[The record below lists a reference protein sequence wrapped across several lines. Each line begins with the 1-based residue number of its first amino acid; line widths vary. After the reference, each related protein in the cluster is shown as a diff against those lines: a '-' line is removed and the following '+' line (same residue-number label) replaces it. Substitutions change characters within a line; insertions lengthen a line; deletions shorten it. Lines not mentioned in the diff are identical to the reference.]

1 MLYLSEPVHKWHDRH
16 ACRPHLWLF
25 GYSHHRHVATIAA
38 AHHDQLFGIDVAA
51 LHHEVDRSEIV
62 LKVSASHIKTVC
74 VHELLAES
82 S

>member
-1 MLYLSEPVHKWHDRH
+1 MLYFGEPVHKGHNRH
-16 ACRPHLWLF
+16 ARRPHLRLF
-25 GYSHHRHVATIAA
+25 RHCHHRHVSAVAA

-62 LKVSASHIKTVC
+62 LKVSASHIKTVR